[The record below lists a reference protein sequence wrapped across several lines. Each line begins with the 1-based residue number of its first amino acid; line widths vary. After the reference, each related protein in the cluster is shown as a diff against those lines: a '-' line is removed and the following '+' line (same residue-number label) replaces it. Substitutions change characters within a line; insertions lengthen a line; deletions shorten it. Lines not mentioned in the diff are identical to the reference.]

1 MVTKGHNKPTIAS
14 SLFVITFVIQGLQ
27 ATNKYKKKKKKK
39 NHLKIKL
46 EKECLAFNFMVKPL
60 QFEDNCSNIA
70 G

>member
-27 ATNKYKKKKKKK
+27 ATNKKKKKKKK
-39 NHLKIKL
+39 KK
-46 EKECLAFNFMVKPL
+46 KS
-60 QFEDNCSNIA
+60 FEDKIRKRMSCFQFH